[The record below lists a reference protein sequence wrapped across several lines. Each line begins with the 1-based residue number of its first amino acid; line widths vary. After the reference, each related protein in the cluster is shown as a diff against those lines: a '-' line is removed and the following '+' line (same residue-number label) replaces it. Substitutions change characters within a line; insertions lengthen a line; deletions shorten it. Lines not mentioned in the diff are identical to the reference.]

1 MQQNLVSKGGNTELI
16 FSSFLVWPRW
26 VKNLFQILHTCNYFL
41 TQRGS
46 YFEEMASN
54 YIQFNLN
61 VNVFLALGPC

>member
-1 MQQNLVSKGGNTELI
+1 MCNY
-16 FSSFLVWPRW
+16 
-26 VKNLFQILHTCNYFL
+26 TCNYFL

-46 YFEEMASN
+46 YFEEIALN